1 MVAIVDITN
10 LAVVVVETGSGQR
23 SQKAW
28 EDLQE
33 TIGGQLEDF
42 AIRRRN
48 VYQSY

>member
-10 LAVVVVETGSGQR
+10 LAVVVVETGSSQLF
-23 SQKAW
+23 QKAW